1 MNKFDKKSGKSSF
14 SFGSGSRKGFQSS
27 FHKQDVEMETSE
39 LKEIEIK
46 KNKKVD
52 QIYKKSSES
61 MSELQDNSI
70 ALTVTSP
77 PYNVD
82 KDISNKFC

>member
-14 SFGSGSRKGFQSS
+14 SFGSGSRKGFQSR

-46 KNKKVD
+46 KK
-52 QIYKKSSES
+52 QES
-61 MSELQDNSI
+61 
-70 ALTVTSP
+70 
-77 PYNVD
+77 
-82 KDISNKFC
+82 

>member
-46 KNKKVD
+46 KK
-52 QIYKKSSES
+52 QES
-61 MSELQDNSI
+61 
-70 ALTVTSP
+70 
-77 PYNVD
+77 
-82 KDISNKFC
+82 